1 MSGEAGDGVDGLAAL
16 APLAALAS
24 ACVCLRRRWTRMAR
38 QAWGKAIPLSWSA
51 MPQVLIERD
60 SWRPRPVEVVVCWK
74 AMSRQ
79 GRAAS

>member
-1 MSGEAGDGVDGLAAL
+1 
-16 APLAALAS
+16 
-24 ACVCLRRRWTRMAR
+24 MAR